1 MFCVVS
7 IDRSILYGGDDD
19 SSIVSVYEQSF
30 TFIVLD
36 EYGNDFFVE
45 VNFV

>member
-7 IDRSILYGGDDD
+7 IDRSILYGDDD

-45 VNFV
+45 VNYV